1 MLQIIKNYN
10 IIICMIVVISIFVVS
25 CKDKDNDSVDN
36 ETIVELGNVKGQYSK
51 ELETQAKLIVRV
63 SNQSFYMDKVNLS
76 IYIDGKLLVNDTY
89 LVEDQHNYL
98 YYYTVIEDGVH
109 TISVKYDDK
118 VIGEK
123 AVEILGDKPTWISL
137 NYWKQKN
144 TKGHVEFQISDKRIP
159 IM

>member
-1 MLQIIKNYN
+1 MIKNYK
-10 IIICMIVVISIFVVS
+10 IIICIIAVISIFVAG
-25 CKDKDNDSVDN
+25 CKEKDNAAVDN
-36 ETIVELGNVKGQYSK
+36 GTIVDLGNLKGQYSE
-51 ELETQAKLIVRV
+51 ELETQAKLIVMV

-76 IYIDGKLLVNDTY
+76 IYIDEKLLVNDTY

-98 YYYTVIEDGVH
+98 YYYPVIEDGVH

-123 AVEILGDKPTWISL
+123 TVEILDDKPTWVSL
-137 NYWKQKN
+137 NYWQEKD
-144 TKGHVEFQISDKRIP
+144 TKGRVEFHISDERIL